1 MLGVKFRA
9 RYKGCKPFRYVY
21 IRLNFIYFHYYKNK
35 VISIFHNW
43 IVDCFFF
50 CEFYFEKC
58 IHNLIFTRWWIKTV
72 SSKRLQNYQ
81 THIPIG
87 FLVFNQQQKKEISIM
102 VYNTNWLF
110 VSNVIMGIEIMT
122 VLTASNCYHY
132 GL

>member
-1 MLGVKFRA
+1 MSGVKFRA

-58 IHNLIFTRWWIKTV
+58 IHNLIFTRWWLKTI
-72 SSKRLQNYQ
+72 SSKRMQNYQ
-81 THIPIG
+81 NT
-87 FLVFNQQQKKEISIM
+87 FQLVLSFSINKKEISIM

-110 VSNVIMGIEIMT
+110 VSNGIMGMEIMT